1 MEDFNGPLDLI
12 LHLLS
17 KNRME
22 IKDIQISLILDQYL
36 EWMDQRKRLDL
47 EVASEF
53 VTMAAHLVFIKTRM
67 LLSIHDEEAISEME
81 QLIASLEEHQRH
93 ENFAKIKAIVPEL
106 SDRYAIGR
114 DYIPKVPEAL
124 PVNRTYRYVHKPEDL
139 LRAMTAVLARL
150 PLNRARNRSE
160 VVATFIAVLELCK
173 ARRLRLAGTESD
185 CTVTCTEEGGGE
197 LELTTDGEKT
207 AD

>member
-1 MEDFNGPLDLI
+1 M
-12 LHLLS
+12 
-17 KNRME
+17 
-22 IKDIQISLILDQYL
+22 
-36 EWMDQRKRLDL
+36 
-47 EVASEF
+47 
-53 VTMAAHLVFIKTRM
+53 
-67 LLSIHDEEAISEME
+67 
-81 QLIASLEEHQRH
+81 
-93 ENFAKIKAIVPEL
+93 
-106 SDRYAIGR
+106 
-114 DYIPKVPEAL
+114 PEAL

-139 LRAMTAVLARL
+139 LRAMTAVLARWTTASRPPWRPSRASWAGSPYPVADKAGEIL
-150 PLNRARNRSE
+150 ERLSRFGVTRFRALFKGNRSRSE